1 MDFNSPD
8 NENFSVGHFGFSGAK
23 LENLGASAYTLVG
36 LVTDRSG
43 SVAPFQQQMEKCL
56 DFAIE
61 ACRKSP
67 RRENLLARLITFDNR
82 VQEVYGFQPL
92 DQINNH
98 TNTLSPGG
106 MTSLYDASVNG
117 IEAITNYGKKLSE
130 NDCDVNAVVFVITD
144 GLDNASKL
152 GENNVKQALANAVKS
167 ESLESILSVL
177 IGVNVTDSM
186 VSNALQE
193 FKTNAGFSQYIEL
206 NDASEKTLA
215 KLGGFIS
222 QSISSQ
228 SQHLGSGGPSAP
240 LQF

>member
-8 NENFSVGHFGFSGAK
+8 NENFKVGHFGFSGAK
-23 LENLGASAYTLVG
+23 LDNLGASAYTLVG
-36 LVTDRSG
+36 IVADRSG
-43 SVAPFQQQMEKCL
+43 SVAPFQREMEKCL

-61 ACRKSP
+61 ACKKSP
-67 RRENLLARLITFDNR
+67 RRENLLARLVVFDNK
-82 VQEVYGFQPL
+82 VQEIYGFQPL
-92 DQINNH
+92 DQIGSH
-98 TNTLSPGG
+98 ANTLMPGG

-117 IEAITNYGKKLSE
+117 IEALTNYGKTLSD

-152 GENNVKQALANAVKS
+152 GETNVKQALANAVKS

-177 IGVNVTDSM
+177 IGVNVFESS
-186 VSNALQE
+186 VSAALQE
-193 FKTNAGFSQYIEL
+193 FKTNAGFSQYVEL
-206 NDASEKTLA
+206 ADASEKTLA